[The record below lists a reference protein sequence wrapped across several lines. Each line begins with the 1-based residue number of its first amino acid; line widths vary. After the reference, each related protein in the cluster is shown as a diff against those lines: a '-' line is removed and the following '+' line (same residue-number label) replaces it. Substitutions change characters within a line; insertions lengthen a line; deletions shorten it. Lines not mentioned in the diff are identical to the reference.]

1 MPNLRNRPQ
10 VRSAVIAALA
20 KRLPDRLGRTAVMKL
35 MYFLQALK
43 GVQFGYSFG
52 LYTYGPYDSQVLDD
66 LGSAEQAAAVVSKEF
81 RWSGG
86 SGYVLSVGPGYERL
100 LSAGQDSLASIENE
114 LEWVVR
120 EFGSRTASE
129 LELASTIVYVDQVSQ
144 RKHQLL
150 SLENIVEQVHDIK
163 PHHAPDKISAEVL
176 RLMERHL
183 LSSVTP

>member
-10 VRSAVIAALA
+10 ARSAVIAALA

-35 MYFLQALK
+35 MYFLQTLK

-52 LYTYGPYDSQVLDD
+52 LYTYGPYDPQVLDD
-66 LGSAEQAAAVVSKEF
+66 LGSAEQATAVVSKEF
-81 RWSGG
+81 RWAGG
-86 SGYVLSVGPGYERL
+86 SGYVLSVGPGSERL
-100 LSAGQDSLASIENE
+100 LSAEQDSLASIENE

-120 EFGSRTASE
+120 EFGNRTASE

-150 SLENIVEQVHDIK
+150 SSEKIVEQVHDIK
-163 PHHAPDKISAEVL
+163 PHHAPDKISAEVR
-176 RLMERHL
+176 RLIERDL